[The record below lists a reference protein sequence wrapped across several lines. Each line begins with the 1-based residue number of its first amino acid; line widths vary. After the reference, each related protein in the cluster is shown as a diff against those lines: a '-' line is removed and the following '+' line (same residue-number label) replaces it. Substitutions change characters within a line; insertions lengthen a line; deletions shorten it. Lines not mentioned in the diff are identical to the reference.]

1 MNGFVVHQEI
11 TDWKNKKINY
21 SKLWEPVKINGMTLR
36 NRIVMSPM
44 GTYTPMQ
51 DGTESEEGMRYYE
64 ERAKGGAGMIMTGAI
79 FVSEALCQGSPSVA
93 VWDIHAI
100 PKTTVMVERVHRWGA
115 KFCLQLSPGTGR
127 NAVLGR
133 GADEALVSAS
143 ENPAYYD
150 PNILCREMSKE
161 EIKKCI
167 ENYKVAADFALKCGF
182 DAIEIHAHNAYL
194 IEQFLSPKWNR
205 RTDEYGGCVEN
216 RCRFAVEIIQ
226 AVREIVGPSFPIFF
240 RISLDHQNPGA
251 FDLTNCM
258 DVLPILEAAGV
269 DVFDTDAGSYE
280 ANDFIFTTKY
290 VGDNVFEHVSKAA
303 RPYIT
308 KPMIN
313 SGALT
318 IESAVRQLEEGTL
331 DLVQFGR
338 QCIADP
344 QWPNKIREG
353 RREDIRPCILCTEE
367 CIGRIFGRS
376 TQVSCAVNPNTGFE
390 THMEVTPV
398 SKPTHV
404 VVIGAGPG
412 GLEAARCAAERGCQ
426 VDLYDKGDVF
436 GGTFR
441 TISTGD
447 FKHRMRELIDWYQVQ
462 LEKLGVRV
470 HMNCEI
476 SADDKVLL
484 EADRIVVATGSQPV
498 VPPIPGI
505 DNSKVIEVY
514 DVHKRQ
520 ALPEGKNVVICGGGL
535 SAIDTAFEYAPLG
548 DRSFTIIEMRDK
560 IGADVNALNAY
571 SIVRLIPEYG
581 IKTLVNSKVVGI
593 NDTGVEIE
601 KLDGTRETVP
611 ADVIVAAF
619 GRKPNMEL
627 ADTIRYKY
635 PTKTTVVG
643 DCAKPG
649 KCGNAIREGYYAAM
663 EII

>member
-1 MNGFVVHQEI
+1 MHRFQIHQEI
-11 TDWKNKKINY
+11 TDWKNQKINY
-21 SKLWEPVKINGMTLR
+21 AKLWEPITINGMTLR

-79 FVSEALCQGSPSVA
+79 FVTEELCQGAPSVA

-127 NAVLGR
+127 NAILGR
-133 GADEALVSAS
+133 GTDDALVSAS
-143 ENPAYYD
+143 PNPAYYD
-150 PNILCREMSKE
+150 PSIICREMTKE
-161 EIKKCI
+161 EIKATV
-167 ENYKVAADFALKCGF
+167 EAYKVAADFAVKCGF

-194 IEQFLSPKWNR
+194 LEQFLSPKWNR
-205 RTDEYGGCVEN
+205 RTDEYGGSVEN

-226 AVREIVGPSFPIFF
+226 AVREVVGPTFPIFF
-240 RISLDHQNPGA
+240 RVSLDHQQEGA

-258 DVLPILEAAGV
+258 DILPILEAAGV

-290 VGDNVFEHVSKAA
+290 LGDNIFEHVSKAA

-308 KPMIN
+308 KPMVN

-338 QCIADP
+338 QLIADP

-376 TQVSCAVNPNTGFE
+376 TQVSCAVNPSTGFE
-390 THMEVTPV
+390 HYMEVKPV
-398 SKPTHV
+398 AKSTKM
-404 VVIGAGPG
+404 VVIGGGPG
-412 GLEAARCAAERGCQ
+412 GLEAARCAAERGCE
-426 VDLYDKGDVF
+426 VELFEKGNVF

-447 FKHRMRELIDWYQVQ
+447 FKHRMRELVDYYEVQ
-462 LEKLGVRV
+462 LKKLGVKV
-470 HMNCEI
+470 HMNTEI
-476 SADDKVLL
+476 KADDPILKS
-484 EADRIVVATGSQPV
+484 ADRIVVATGSLPL
-498 VPPIPGI
+498 VPNIPGI
-505 DNSKVIEVY
+505 DNPKVVEVF
-514 DVHKRQ
+514 DTHKNG
-520 ALPEGKNVVICGGGL
+520 LPKGKKVVICGGGL
-535 SAIDTAFEYAPLG
+535 SAIDTAMEHALDG
-548 DRSFTIIEMRDK
+548 DREFTIIEMRDK
-560 IGADVNALNAY
+560 IGADVNMLNAY
-571 SIVRLIPEYG
+571 SIDRMVPEYG
-581 IKTLVNSKVVGI
+581 IKTMVNTTVVGI
-593 NDTGVEIE
+593 VDEGVEVQNT
-601 KLDGTRETVP
+601 DGSRSVVP

-619 GRKPNMEL
+619 GRKKNLDL
-627 ADTIRYKY
+627 ANEIRAKY

-643 DCAKPG
+643 DCQKPA
-649 KCGNAIREGYYAAM
+649 KCGDAIRDGFYAAM
-663 EII
+663 EIL

>member
-11 TDWKNKKINY
+11 TDWKNKKIDY
-21 SKLWEPVKINGMTLR
+21 SRLWQPITIKNMTLR

-79 FVSEALCQGSPSVA
+79 FVSEKLAQGLPSIA
-93 VWDIHAI
+93 VWDFRAI

-127 NAVLGR
+127 NQTLGR
-133 GADEALVSAS
+133 DNEDMLISAS
-143 ENPAYYD
+143 PNPSYYN
-150 PNILCREMSKE
+150 PNIICREITKE
-161 EIKKCI
+161 EIKQSL
-167 ENYKVAADFALKCGF
+167 EDYKVAADFALKCGF

-205 RTDEYGGCVEN
+205 RTDEYGGSAEN
-216 RCRFAVEIIQ
+216 RARFATEIVQ
-226 AVREIVGPSFPIFF
+226 AVREVVGENFPIFF

-251 FDLTNCM
+251 FDLTNCW
-258 DVLPILEAAGV
+258 DVIPYIEAAGV

-303 RPYIT
+303 RKYIS

-376 TQVSCAVNPNTGFE
+376 TQLSCAVNPNTGFE
-390 THMEVTPV
+390 THMVITPV
-398 SKPTHV
+398 SRPTHV

-412 GLEAARCAAERGCQ
+412 GLEAARCAAERGCK
-426 VDLYDKGDVF
+426 VDLHDKGDVF

-441 TISTGD
+441 VISTGD
-447 FKHRMRELIDWYQVQ
+447 FKHRMRELVDWYQVQ
-462 LEKLGVRV
+462 LEKLGVNV
-470 HMNCEI
+470 HMNSEVTL
-476 SADDKVLL
+476 DDKIL
-484 EADRIVVATGSQPV
+484 EDADMIVVATGSLPL
-498 VPPIPGI
+498 VPNIPGI
-505 DNSKVIEVY
+505 NDPRVIEVY
-514 DVHKRQ
+514 DAHKNG
-520 ALPEGKNVVICGGGL
+520 LPEGKNVVICGGGL
-535 SAIDTAFEYAPLG
+535 SAIDTALEHAPEG
-548 DRSFTIIEMRDK
+548 KQDFTIIEMRDK
-560 IGADVNALNAY
+560 IGSDVNALNAY
-571 SIVRLIPEYG
+571 SIERLIPEYG
-581 IKTLVNSKVVGI
+581 IKTMVNSKVVAI
-593 NDTGVEIE
+593 VPEGVKVE
-601 KLDGTRETVP
+601 KTDGNTEVVP

-619 GRKPNMEL
+619 GRKRNMEL
-627 ADTIRYKY
+627 ADAIRNRY
-635 PTKTTVVG
+635 PMKTTVVG
-643 DCAKPG
+643 DCDKPG

-663 EII
+663 SIL

>member
-21 SKLWEPVKINGMTLR
+21 SKLWEPITINGMTLR

-44 GTYTPMQ
+44 GTYTPQQ
-51 DGTESEEGMRYYE
+51 DGTDSEYGTRYYE

-79 FVSEALCQGSPSVA
+79 FVSEALCQGAPSIA

-100 PKTTVMVERVHRWGA
+100 PKTTIMVERVHRWGA
-115 KFCLQLSPGTGR
+115 KFCLQLSLGTGR
-127 NAVLGR
+127 NAILGR
-133 GADEALVSAS
+133 GADDALVSAS
-143 ENPAYYD
+143 PNPAYYNPD
-150 PNILCREMSKE
+150 IICREMTKE
-161 EIKKCI
+161 EIKQCM
-167 ENYKVAADFALKCGF
+167 EQYKVAADFALKCGF

-205 RTDEYGGCVEN
+205 RTDEYGGCAEN
-216 RCRFAVEIIQ
+216 RARFAVEIIQ
-226 AVREIVGPSFPIFF
+226 AVREVVGPDFPLFF

-258 DVLPILEAAGV
+258 DVLPFIEEAGI

-303 RPYIT
+303 RPYIH
-308 KPMIN
+308 KPMVN

-338 QCIADP
+338 QLIADP

-353 RREDIRPCILCTEE
+353 RREDVRPCILCTEE

-376 TQVSCAVNPNTGFE
+376 AAISCAVNPRAG
-390 THMEVTPV
+390 MEGPMEITPV
-398 SKPTHV
+398 SKPTHM

-412 GLEAARCAAERGCQ
+412 GLEAARCAAERGCK
-426 VDLYDKGDVF
+426 VDLYDKGNVF

-447 FKHRMRELIDWYQVQ
+447 FKHRMRELVEWYRVQ
-462 LEKLGVRV
+462 LEKYGVNV
-470 HMNCEI
+470 HMNTEVK
-476 SADDKVLL
+476 ADDEILKA
-484 EADRIVVATGSQPV
+484 ADRIVVATGSLPL

-514 DVHKRQ
+514 DAHKNG
-520 ALPEGKNVVICGGGL
+520 LPAGENVVICGGGL
-535 SAIDTAFEYAPLG
+535 SAIDTAFEHAQEG
-548 DRSFTIIEMRDK
+548 GRKFTIIEMRDT
-560 IGADVNALNAY
+560 IGADVNYLNSY
-571 SIVRLIPEYG
+571 SINRLIPEYG
-581 IKTLVNSKVVGI
+581 IKTMTNSKVVGI
-593 NDTGVEIE
+593 TDDGVEIE
-601 KLDGTRETVP
+601 KLDGSREIIP

-619 GRKPNMEL
+619 GRKKNLEL
-627 ADTIRYKY
+627 ANEVRNMY
-635 PTKTTVVG
+635 PMKTTVVG
-643 DCAKPG
+643 DCQKPG
-649 KCGNAIREGYYAAM
+649 KCGTAIREGFYAAM
-663 EII
+663 EIL

>member
-1 MNGFVVHQEI
+1 MNEF
-11 TDWKNKKINY
+11 
-21 SKLWEPVKINGMTLR
+21 
-36 NRIVMSPM
+36 
-44 GTYTPMQ
+44 
-51 DGTESEEGMRYYE
+51 
-64 ERAKGGAGMIMTGAI
+64 
-79 FVSEALCQGSPSVA
+79 
-93 VWDIHAI
+93 
-100 PKTTVMVERVHRWGA
+100 
-115 KFCLQLSPGTGR
+115 QL
-127 NAVLGR
+127 
-133 GADEALVSAS
+133 
-143 ENPAYYD
+143 
-150 PNILCREMSKE
+150 I
-161 EIKKCI
+161 
-167 ENYKVAADFALKCGF
+167 
-182 DAIEIHAHNAYL
+182 
-194 IEQFLSPKWNR
+194 
-205 RTDEYGGCVEN
+205 
-216 RCRFAVEIIQ
+216 
-226 AVREIVGPSFPIFF
+226 
-240 RISLDHQNPGA
+240 
-251 FDLTNCM
+251 
-258 DVLPILEAAGV
+258 
-269 DVFDTDAGSYE
+269 
-280 ANDFIFTTKY
+280 
-290 VGDNVFEHVSKAA
+290 
-303 RPYIT
+303 
-308 KPMIN
+308 
-313 SGALT
+313 
-318 IESAVRQLEEGTL
+318 
-331 DLVQFGR
+331 
-338 QCIADP
+338 
-344 QWPNKIREG
+344 
-353 RREDIRPCILCTEE
+353 
-367 CIGRIFGRS
+367 
-376 TQVSCAVNPNTGFE
+376 
-390 THMEVTPV
+390 
-398 SKPTHV
+398 
-404 VVIGAGPG
+404 VIGAGPG

-505 DNSKVIEVY
+505 YNPKVIEVY

-627 ADTIRYKY
+627 ADTMRYKY